1 MCLNL
6 TYVWLLPHGSRAE
19 VSECSKNQQ
28 TSLLVCFSGRLI
40 SCVVCQQSLS
50 LSLAAYLLS
59 FFRERVTSAAPRGHY
74 CHGDTHDALHTA
86 DFQASRPPRG
96 WVLTLYLAG
105 RLWWNQLCWR
115 RKKNNKQNRAERK
128 TRVKVSEGPALLEF
142 AKVAQVWGTLIC

>member
-1 MCLNL
+1 MFGYFHTAAVPRYQNAVKTNRLLFSLFFGSLNQLCCLPA
-6 TYVWLLPHGSRAE
+6 V
-19 VSECSKNQQ
+19 
-28 TSLLVCFSGRLI
+28 
-40 SCVVCQQSLS
+40 SLS